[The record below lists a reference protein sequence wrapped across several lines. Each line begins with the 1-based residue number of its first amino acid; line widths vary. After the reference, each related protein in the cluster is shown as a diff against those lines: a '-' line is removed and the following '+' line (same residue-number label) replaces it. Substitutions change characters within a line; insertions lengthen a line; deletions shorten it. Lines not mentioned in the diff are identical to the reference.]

1 MLEKSTS
8 NGYRT
13 LVDGGF
19 QIFGEKKMFLGWSLV
34 YMYMVGLKL
43 QHLLLMCERCSKW
56 NSIISFR
63 PRHAIIAAITIPS
76 VFDISPHIS
85 LHLQP
90 PQKKNLFPPQK
101 KISLQTFQFVRWRD
115 ESRMEICL
123 GWNLSASEQRGGLQR
138 QTSVTE
144 INLSDG
150 CRVLPSG
157 KLLHNDGDGVMLR

>member
-1 MLEKSTS
+1 MEFRGKKKKYLSLSSYIESCHMLEKSTS

-13 LVDGGF
+13 LVSF

-90 PQKKNLFPPQK
+90 PPKKPSSPPK
-101 KISLQTFQFVRWRD
+101 KKSVCRHF
-115 ESRMEICL
+115 
-123 GWNLSASEQRGGLQR
+123 NLSAGEMKAEWKSVWAGIYLPPSSEADFKGRH
-138 QTSVTE
+138 
-144 INLSDG
+144 
-150 CRVLPSG
+150 PSPR
-157 KLLHNDGDGVMLR
+157 LI